1 MERKSRVFVFDRV
14 ELSLLVFFFVIM
26 SITAFVLGMRLG
38 KKRALDHVGITESN
52 VREFELKS
60 DKEEYVEDVVKEVP
74 VEETQANGDST
85 KNLDEETFQKLQDE
99 FEKLDRKNFKAP
111 EPEAIAEPS
120 EVIPEVKNND
130 SMNVSGDI
138 IGKYTIQLGS
148 YKTIDE
154 AQQFAGGFI
163 ARGYKP
169 LINEVEL
176 GSNKSRWYRVSLGAF
191 DSLEAAKSYVK
202 AESSLFNSQEYV
214 ITTIK

>member
-38 KKRALDHVGITESN
+38 KKRALDHVGITEEN

-60 DKEEYVEDVVKEVP
+60 DKEEYVENVVSEAPATNGEVA
-74 VEETQANGDST
+74 TQEPQ
-85 KNLDEETFQKLQDE
+85 NLDEETFQKLQDE

-111 EPEAIAEPS
+111 EQDEIAQPAETPS
-120 EVIPEVKNND
+120 VEKGDQAEI
-130 SMNVSGDI
+130 SGDI
-138 IGKYTIQLGS
+138 IGKYTVQLGS
-148 YKTIDE
+148 YKTIEE

-176 GSNKSRWYRVSLGAF
+176 GASKSKWYRVSLGAF
-191 DSLEAAKSYVK
+191 DSIDAAKSYVK